1 MTDAVRFESVRVTTI
16 RSTYWI
22 GLLGLLLC
30 GLVALG
36 FGLDSPETGLSAAET
51 TLLLA
56 AGGESLPFS
65 VMGLAVSLIG
75 VLATGHEYRY
85 GTILPT
91 LTAMP
96 RRSALLAAKLL
107 IVAAISV
114 VAAVTAIALCW
125 LVGTLTLGP
134 LPRLVDEPIP
144 AVVAGQTVLVVLHG
158 VLGAVLGQLTR
169 GITAAIVIVLIMPL
183 LIEPVITALAGLEA
197 LGWLRD
203 IVPYLPFTAGM
214 RLVSAGL
221 AAAGQDG
228 ATLLSRWEGGAVFA
242 GFVALLLAAAWI
254 LFERRDA

>member
-1 MTDAVRFESVRVTTI
+1 MTDALRFESVRVTTI

-107 IVAAISV
+107 IVAAVSA
-114 VAAVTAIALCW
+114 VAAVTAIAVTAATADTAATISSLAPSNAD
-125 LVGTLTLGP
+125 L
-134 LPRLVDEPIP
+134 
-144 AVVAGQTVLVVLHG
+144 
-158 VLGAVLGQLTR
+158 R
-169 GITAAIVIVLIMPL
+169 GIAVRV
-183 LIEPVITALAGLEA
+183 G
-197 LGWLRD
+197 R
-203 IVPYLPFTAGM
+203 IVP
-214 RLVSAGL
+214 
-221 AAAGQDG
+221 
-228 ATLLSRWEGGAVFA
+228 
-242 GFVALLLAAAWI
+242 
-254 LFERRDA
+254 

>member
-1 MTDAVRFESVRVTTI
+1 MTDALRFESVRVSTI
-16 RSTYWI
+16 RSTSWI
-22 GLLGLLLC
+22 ALVGLLLC
-30 GLVALG
+30 ALVALG

-56 AGGESLPFS
+56 AGGESLRFS
-65 VMGLAVSLIG
+65 VMGFAVALIG

-107 IVAAISV
+107 IVAAVSAA
-114 VAAVTAIALCW
+114 AAVTAIAICW
-125 LVGTLTLGP
+125 LVGTFTIGP
-134 LPRLVDEPIP
+134 LPRLVEEPIP
-144 AVVAGQTVLVVLHG
+144 AVLAGQIVLVMLYG

-169 GITAAIVIVLIMPL
+169 GLTAAIVIMLTLPL
-183 LIEPVITALAGLEA
+183 LIEPVITALAGLESLA
-197 LGWLRD
+197 GLRD
-203 IVPYLPFTAGM
+203 VVPYLPFTAGM
-214 RLVSAGL
+214 RLVSAGMPD
-221 AAAGQDG
+221 ASPD

>member
-1 MTDAVRFESVRVTTI
+1 MTDALRFEGLRLSTI
-16 RSTYWI
+16 LSTYWS
-22 GLLGLLLC
+22 LSLGLLLC

-36 FGLDSPETGLSAAET
+36 FGLDTRGPDVGPAEA
-51 TLLLA
+51 TLLLT

-65 VMGLAVSLIG
+65 LMGFAAALVGIF
-75 VLATGHEYRY
+75 ATGHEYRY

-96 RRSALLAAKLL
+96 RRSALLAGKLL

-114 VAAVTAIALCW
+114 VAAVTALALCW

-134 LPRLVDEPIP
+134 LPRLVEEPIP

-203 IVPYLPFTAGM
+203 VVPYLPFTAGM

>member
-1 MTDAVRFESVRVTTI
+1 MTDALRFESVRVTTI

-36 FGLDSPETGLSAAET
+36 FGLDSPETGLSAAEST
-51 TLLLA
+51 FLLT

-85 GTILPT
+85 GAILPT
-91 LTAMP
+91 LTAIP
-96 RRSALLAAKLL
+96 RRSALLGAKLL
-107 IVAAISV
+107 IVAAVSA
-114 VAAVTAIALCW
+114 VAAVTAIAVCW

-134 LPRLVDEPIP
+134 LPRLVEEPIP
-144 AVVAGQTVLVVLHG
+144 IVLAGHAVLVMLYG
-158 VLGAVLGQLTR
+158 LLGAVLGQLTR

-203 IVPYLPFTAGM
+203 IVPYLPFGAGM
-214 RLVSAGL
+214 RLVSTGL
-221 AAAGQDG
+221 APPTLEG
-228 ATLLSRWEGGAVFA
+228 ATLLGQWEGGAVFA
-242 GFVALLLAAAWI
+242 GFVALLLAGAWL